1 MELKDFTIEFTGPF
15 SWLGEVD
22 APSLFE
28 DAIGKKSGIYL
39 WTIETEEGYL
49 VYYVGQTGRTFSQ
62 RMKEHF
68 KEHLAGFYHLNDPDE
83 FRMGRR
89 VSIWPGLYDVEAKIS
104 LPTLGKKHSEL
115 SNNIY
120 RLAKQYRFFFA
131 PIKAETRVI
140 ERIESAIAS
149 YLYQQNGIVGSFQEK
164 GIRYRPRW
172 DNESLLKISI
182 ETYKK
187 IAGFPTD
194 LEA

>member
-1 MELKDFTIEFTGPF
+1 MESNHAIEFVGPF

-39 WTIETEEGYL
+39 WTIEVENGFL

-68 KEHLAGFYHLNDPDE
+68 REHLAGFYHLNDPDE
-83 FRMGRR
+83 FKKGKK
-89 VSIWPGLYDVEAKIS
+89 VSIWPGLYDVDTKIS
-104 LPTLGKKHSEL
+104 LSALGKKHSEL

-120 RLAKQYRFFFA
+120 HLSQQYRFFFA
-131 PIKAETRVI
+131 SIKAEIRVI

-149 YLYQQNGIVGSFQEK
+149 YLYKQGGDVGDFQEK

-172 DNESLLKISI
+172 SSEAPMRVSIVTNKKLL
-182 ETYKK
+182 
-187 IAGFPTD
+187 GFPLD
-194 LEA
+194 IEV